1 MKSYILQCKNNRV
14 FFSFFFGLLFFII
27 CQTSPLGEN
36 LKSLCVEVLYFNKS
50 HGRSPP
56 NVMEGSDFSFF
67 LSSLSFSK
75 SRCFVGDRDAFQG
88 TDLSSRIARTRVSQG
103 YLFVCHTPNKQH
115 VGGLIAL
122 HRALC
127 LVIPPQPGRFF
138 FFFFSPA
145 QLHNSA
151 RTMGTPT
158 MIEHNDV

>member
-14 FFSFFFGLLFFII
+14 FSFFFGLLFFII

-75 SRCFVGDRDAFQG
+75 SRCFVGC
-88 TDLSSRIARTRVSQG
+88 LSGYRFIKQNSKDSCQSGLLVCVS
-103 YLFVCHTPNKQH
+103 HT
-115 VGGLIAL
+115 
-122 HRALC
+122 
-127 LVIPPQPGRFF
+127 
-138 FFFFSPA
+138 
-145 QLHNSA
+145 
-151 RTMGTPT
+151 
-158 MIEHNDV
+158 

>member
-67 LSSLSFSK
+67 YHL
-75 SRCFVGDRDAFQG
+75 CPFQ
-88 TDLSSRIARTRVSQG
+88 
-103 YLFVCHTPNKQH
+103 
-115 VGGLIAL
+115 
-122 HRALC
+122 
-127 LVIPPQPGRFF
+127 
-138 FFFFSPA
+138 SPA
-145 QLHNSA
+145 VLQEIVMPFRVQIYQA
-151 RTMGTPT
+151 
-158 MIEHNDV
+158 E